1 MTLKSINNY
10 CKGLLNNPPPGIS
23 GNPVEDDLFHWKA
36 TIMGPPDSP
45 YEGCVFYL
53 DIHFP
58 EDFPFKPPRVR
69 FITKIYHPNIDSN
82 GHIDLDILKYNW
94 SPALS
99 TSNLLLSICSFLTDP
114 NPDCGLTEISNL
126 YKNDRNRY
134 EAIVREW
141 TRKYASG
148 DSEPMSRPN
157 IEEVY
162 EILNADKPESEK
174 NCYIDWF
181 EKSIAEESITYYEYS
196 EFKNIQYIG
205 KGLFGSIDRA
215 FWKNT
220 DQVFALKCFNGKNNI
235 NQEYALVLEY
245 ADSDTLNTYL
255 QRNFNKLE
263 WNDKYR
269 FALQLASAVACI
281 HECDIIHRDLHA
293 GNVFVHQKKLK
304 LADFGLS
311 RKIAVSSNNIK
322 IFGSIPYIDPKGLE
336 DQQNYKLTKKSD
348 VYSVGVL
355 MWQISSGYQPYRN
368 DYYDVRLAVAI
379 VMGKREKIIEETPA
393 EYSKLYTEC
402 WKCEPDERPNI
413 RDVVSILKT
422 LISPEQNDTRFD
434 DVYREEIISL
444 EEYKSSSESSV
455 GVDINKSLSVGSADF
470 TASNNESNSSL

>member
-1 MTLKSINNY
+1 MALKAINGY
-10 CKGLLNNPPPGIS
+10 CRGLLNDPPPGIS

-36 TIMGPPDSP
+36 IIIGPPDSP
-45 YEGCVFYL
+45 YEGGVFHL
-53 DIHFP
+53 DIHFT

-114 NPDCGLTEISNL
+114 NPDCGSTEISNL
-126 YKNDRNRY
+126 YKNDRHRY
-134 EAIVREW
+134 EAIVRKW

-148 DSEPMSRPN
+148 DSEPMSRSN

-205 KGLFGSIDRA
+205 KCSFGSVDRV

-220 DQVFALKCFNGKNNI
+220 DQVFALKCFNGDKTTLKEIVNEIKLQKRVDFHENILRFHGITKIEKNNI

-255 QRNFNKLE
+255 RRNFNKLE

-293 GNVFVHQKKLK
+293 
-304 LADFGLS
+304 
-311 RKIAVSSNNIK
+311 
-322 IFGSIPYIDPKGLE
+322 
-336 DQQNYKLTKKSD
+336 
-348 VYSVGVL
+348 
-355 MWQISSGYQPYRN
+355 
-368 DYYDVRLAVAI
+368 AVAI
-379 VMGKREKIIEETPA
+379 VMGKREKIIEETPT

-402 WKCEPDERPNI
+402 WKCEPDERPNM